1 MTAYCYN
8 SSAVPKIHHP
18 YRPKHLVII
27 LVLFVLLIVP
37 SSVCAAAISKSYR
50 VDGNPTKGN
59 LVSLDTKQP
68 GTAHLATM
76 DNSSG
81 LLGVVVGQGDSL
93 LAINPDD
100 NLVQVAIDGEA
111 PVLVSTSNGDIA
123 KGDLIS
129 VSPLSGLGMDAEA
142 GLPVIGRALTAFS
155 ADSSQAV
162 AQQVTDKNGKTTTVK
177 IGFVNVDINVNTSTD
192 TSSSLNAL
200 QRLVKSL
207 TGHVIPTARIIVA
220 LAVAL
225 VTLVVLTIL
234 IYASIFGSIMSI
246 GRNPLA
252 KSSILRALRSVL
264 LLALLLAVVAGVAMV
279 LLLS

>member
-1 MTAYCYN
+1 M
-8 SSAVPKIHHP
+8 SK
-18 YRPKHLVII
+18 KHRQYQSKYLISI
-27 LVLFVLLIVP
+27 LALLALLIVP
-37 SSVCAAAISKSYR
+37 VSVCAAAISQSYR
-50 VDGNPTKGN
+50 VDGNPMKGN
-59 LVSLDTKQP
+59 LVSLGTGKS
-68 GTAHLATM
+68 GTAHLATVA
-76 DNSSG
+76 NSSG
-81 LLGVVVGQGDSL
+81 LLGVVVDQNGSL

-100 NLVQVAIDGEA
+100 NLVQVAIDGDV
-111 PVLVSTSNGDIA
+111 PVLVSTSNGNVA

-129 VSPLSGLGMDAEA
+129 VSPLSGVGMKAEA
-142 GLPVIGRALTAFS
+142 GLPVIGRALTSFS
-155 ADSSQAV
+155 TNSSQATI
-162 AQQVTDKNGKTTTVK
+162 QQVTDKNGKTTTVK

-220 LAVAL
+220 LVVAI
-225 VTLVVLTIL
+225 VTLVVLTML

-252 KSSILRALRSVL
+252 KTSILRALRSVL
-264 LLALLLAVVAGVAMV
+264 LLALLLAVVAGVAMT